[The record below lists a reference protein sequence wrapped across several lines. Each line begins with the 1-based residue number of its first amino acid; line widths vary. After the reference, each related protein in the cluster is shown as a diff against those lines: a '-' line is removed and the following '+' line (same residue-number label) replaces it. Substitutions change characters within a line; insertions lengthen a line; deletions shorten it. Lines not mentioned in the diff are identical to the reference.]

1 MKKII
6 TGVVAAALA
15 VSMFAGCSSEKLY
28 TAGTYTGEAQG
39 FGGKVSVTITTD
51 AKKIT
56 KVESTGE
63 NETPAIGGAA
73 LATLDEA
80 FMKAQS
86 AEFDGVSGATLTSNG
101 YKEAAAN
108 AIALAKGEELP
119 VGEVKFTPGTYEGSA
134 QGYGSR
140 LTLSVTFTEDSIEN
154 IEVVSHKETD
164 HVGTPAFDI
173 VIPEIIEYTSTGV
186 DGLAGATVTS
196 TAIKAAVNDAAEQA
210 GCEVAALQK
219 GKIEY
224 VLTPGEAVEETY
236 DVVIVGAG
244 GAGMTAAAE
253 AAQQGKTVAII
264 EKNADIGGNTVV
276 SGCSFQA
283 WYPYQVWDP
292 ENPDATTGVCEYDGK
307 TYEKTKADLGTL
319 TTLRIIENWSEEPFD
334 EEWFKNNDYTTGDVE
349 GLAPHGVHAEYLD
362 TLKTLKAQIKDY
374 LAWADAKIA
383 AGTPETELT
392 VFSTPELHIFQSYYG
407 GLRSSFDGSYWIY
420 PEYSKIAQVV
430 NEIPSAKEWLADQG
444 TEFNWSVTTGTLI
457 GCMWQRINRWQGGVV
472 NGVEDAS
479 RYGAYFAVPLNTV
492 LTANEANKLYTRTT
506 ANELIVE
513 NGKVT
518 GVKATSYDGTEMT
531 FKANDGVILATGGFG
546 DNIDMV
552 LKYNEYWDP
561 KQLTADVLTTNRN
574 CASGDGIIMA
584 QAVGADTVGM
594 GFTQLM
600 PLGWAK
606 DGKLAGGTGSNV
618 IFISP
623 EGTENAGK
631 RFVDESAERDV
642 LSRGQLNYG
651 GKGGLTIQLMNKS
664 DKALAELSGTEM
676 DGKEY
681 FMPFSEVAEF
691 LNLDADTLK
700 ETVTTYDKAY
710 LDGNLDRLEVKKSAC
725 TATILN
731 YNENGEPDMET
742 VVSVRY
748 LAPSTHHTM
757 GGLVVDDG
765 RRVINTDGKVID
777 GLYAA
782 GEVTGGYFG
791 GNRLGGNAISEIF
804 VSGRT
809 AAQSVIADAK

>member
-253 AAQQGKTVAII
+253 ARQLPLSKR
-264 EKNADIGGNTVV
+264 
-276 SGCSFQA
+276 
-283 WYPYQVWDP
+283 
-292 ENPDATTGVCEYDGK
+292 
-307 TYEKTKADLGTL
+307 TL
-319 TTLRIIENWSEEPFD
+319 TSA
-334 EEWFKNNDYTTGDVE
+334 V
-349 GLAPHGVHAEYLD
+349 
-362 TLKTLKAQIKDY
+362 
-374 LAWADAKIA
+374 
-383 AGTPETELT
+383 TPL
-392 VFSTPELHIFQSYYG
+392 F
-407 GLRSSFDGSYWIY
+407 
-420 PEYSKIAQVV
+420 QVV
-430 NEIPSAKEWLADQG
+430 HSRLGIH
-444 TEFNWSVTTGTLI
+444 T
-457 GCMWQRINRWQGGVV
+457 
-472 NGVEDAS
+472 
-479 RYGAYFAVPLNTV
+479 RYGIR
-492 LTANEANKLYTRTT
+492 KTRTQQQVFANTT
-506 ANELIVE
+506 A
-513 NGKVT
+513 K
-518 GVKATSYDGTEMT
+518 
-531 FKANDGVILATGGFG
+531 
-546 DNIDMV
+546 
-552 LKYNEYWDP
+552 
-561 KQLTADVLTTNRN
+561 
-574 CASGDGIIMA
+574 
-584 QAVGADTVGM
+584 
-594 GFTQLM
+594 LM
-600 PLGWAK
+600 
-606 DGKLAGGTGSNV
+606 
-618 IFISP
+618 
-623 EGTENAGK
+623 K
-631 RFVDESAERDV
+631 RQRQTLV
-642 LSRGQLNYG
+642 LSQL
-651 GKGGLTIQLMNKS
+651 
-664 DKALAELSGTEM
+664 
-676 DGKEY
+676 
-681 FMPFSEVAEF
+681 
-691 LNLDADTLK
+691 
-700 ETVTTYDKAY
+700 
-710 LDGNLDRLEVKKSAC
+710 
-725 TATILN
+725 
-731 YNENGEPDMET
+731 
-742 VVSVRY
+742 
-748 LAPSTHHTM
+748 
-757 GGLVVDDG
+757 
-765 RRVINTDGKVID
+765 
-777 GLYAA
+777 
-782 GEVTGGYFG
+782 
-791 GNRLGGNAISEIF
+791 
-804 VSGRT
+804 
-809 AAQSVIADAK
+809 